1 VSTVSDGSDDR
12 GYVNTFDD
20 YVNAKGGALLR
31 FAYLL
36 SADAHLAEDLVQ
48 ETLARCHRSWRRIT
62 SGGDPDAYVRKAVL
76 RQYLSWRRRL
86 SFGERMTADMTVH
99 ARTAGDGTDV
109 LADRDVLWRLLS
121 GLSRKQR
128 AVLVLRFYEDLAY
141 AQIAEL
147 LGIGEST
154 VRVHAHKG
162 LSALR
167 VSPQLEQPRDR
178 ETSR

>member
-1 VSTVSDGSDDR
+1 MVSDGSDDR

-20 YVNAKGGALLR
+20 YVNARGAALLR

-48 ETLARCHRSWRRIT
+48 EALARCHRSWRRVT
-62 SGGDPDAYVRKAVL
+62 DGGDPDAYVRKAVL

-86 SFGERMTADMTVH
+86 SFGERVTADMTVH
-99 ARTAGDGTDV
+99 ARAAGDGTDV
-109 LADRDVLWRLLS
+109 HADRDALWRLLS
-121 GLSRKQR
+121 GLPRQER
-128 AVLVLRFYEDLAY
+128 AGLVLRLYAGLAY

-147 LGIGEST
+147 LGVKEST

-167 VSPQLEQPRDR
+167 VSPQLAQPRDR

>member
-1 VSTVSDGSDDR
+1 MNAFDE
-12 GYVNTFDD
+12 YVT
-20 YVNAKGGALLR
+20 ARGGALLR

-48 ETLARCHRSWRRIT
+48 EALARCHRSWRRVT
-62 SGGDPDAYVRKAVL
+62 AGGDPDAYVRKAVL

-86 SFGERMTADMTVH
+86 SFGERVTADMTVH
-99 ARTAGDGTDV
+99 AASA
-109 LADRDVLWRLLS
+109 ADRSEAIADRQVLWRLLG
-121 GLSRKQR
+121 GLSRMQR

-147 LGIGEST
+147 LGVGEST

-162 LSALR
+162 LSVLR
-167 VSPQLEQPRDR
+167 VSPQLERPRDR